1 MKTLIRIIPLM
12 LILGSCKREQKQF
25 EGPSLEDL
33 NGPFGMIKPFAAS
46 KATVDFSKGETVIF
60 SAEFTKQCDWTI
72 TISGDV
78 SKAKKIISGKSRQ
91 VTASNAVWD
100 GTTTVLPA
108 FKTEPC
114 KAVLRIDGVK
124 DSFMLTLV
132 VSGIRV
138 PQGLLIADFETGLN
152 PKWTTFIQSGQFM
165 DFKVKSD
172 AFAVQ
177 GKNYLNMAGK
187 VTWDWLIGLIDFPA
201 FAYGSST
208 LTLSSVP
215 EDVYFNCLIYGDTT
229 PNPSRVLFQFKEDDN
244 NNKAWD
250 QNGGDDQFD
259 KEIIVNWQG
268 WKLVSFKYS
277 DLIHLKNGQPAPNQ
291 GNSRHN
297 SNNIVVLSML
307 HLANPS
313 MGAGRTKIDY
323 LIFTDKAPLQL

>member
-1 MKTLIRIIPLM
+1 MKTIARILPLIF
-12 LILGSCKREQKQF
+12 ILAACKREKKSF
-25 EGPSLEDL
+25 EGPSLVDL
-33 NGPFGMIKPFAAS
+33 NGAFGLMVPFKAS
-46 KATVDFSKGETVIF
+46 KPAADFSKGEIITF

-72 TISGDV
+72 TIDGDL
-78 SKAKKIISGKSRQ
+78 SKARKIISGKSRQ
-91 VTASNAVWD
+91 INAINAVWD
-100 GTTTVLPA
+100 GTTTIFPA
-108 FKTEPC
+108 FKVEPC
-114 KAVLRIDGVK
+114 KAVLRVEGVK
-124 DSFMLTLV
+124 DSFVLSV
-132 VSGIRV
+132 SVSGLRA
-138 PQGLLIADFETGLN
+138 PQGLLISDFESGLN
-152 PKWTTFIQSGQFM
+152 SKWTTFIQSGLGM

-177 GKNYLNMAGK
+177 GKSYLNMAGK

-208 LTLSSVP
+208 FSLSTVP

-250 QNGGDDQFD
+250 KNGGDDQFD
-259 KEIIVNWQG
+259 KEIIVNWKG

-277 DLIHLKNGQPAPNQ
+277 DLIHLENGQPATNK
-291 GNSRHN
+291 GNNRHN
-297 SNNIVVLSML
+297 SNNIVMLSML
-307 HLANPS
+307 HLADPS